1 LGTATNPTDQPGG
14 RGDGAAGGIPMTEL
28 VLTLIASS
36 MIAYAVATLI
46 VELGDVAGLVWSQAA
61 EERRHRGERW

>member
-1 LGTATNPTDQPGG
+1 
-14 RGDGAAGGIPMTEL
+14 MTEL